1 MEKVITLLRTVIEQ
15 EIRVQMQLQDVQL
28 AESFFASA
36 DYSELLAKMSTEL
49 RVTIRNA
56 LASLRSEFE
65 RSSETLISEVAREI
79 KATIR
84 AVGKYQMN

>member
-15 EIRVQMQLQDVQL
+15 EIRVQMQLQDIQL
-28 AESFFASA
+28 ADSFFASA
-36 DYSELLAKMSTEL
+36 DYSALLAKMSTEL

-56 LASLRSEFE
+56 LASLRFEFE
-65 RSSETLISEVAREI
+65 RSSEALISEVAREVE
-79 KATIR
+79 ATIR